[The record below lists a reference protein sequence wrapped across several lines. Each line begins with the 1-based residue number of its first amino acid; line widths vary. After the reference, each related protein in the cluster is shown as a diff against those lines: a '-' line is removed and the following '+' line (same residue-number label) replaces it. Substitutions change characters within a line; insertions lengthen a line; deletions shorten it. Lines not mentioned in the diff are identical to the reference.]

1 MVARYR
7 NVGYQ
12 QGMKVPPLSSNEAV
26 RNQGD
31 FYVEPDCCLL
41 CGVPEDIAPEI
52 FHTGEHHCF
61 MVRQPCSRNEID
73 RTIRAMWSSEV
84 DCVRYGG
91 RDATMLERLARA
103 GMTGQADHG
112 NATSVPVRLRD
123 QAVFEMPDGTRLT
136 DADQVAAAFRD
147 DMRAK
152 GNKVLPALLGK
163 RSVWV
168 SWFRNRFHLVRFAD
182 AGQGR
187 IVAHLR
193 WTMAAQGLAWLVD
206 DWLRAQSVENIR
218 WEATGDPTS
227 ASPTPM

>member
-1 MVARYR
+1 MARHRNAGYR
-7 NVGYQ
+7 R
-12 QGMKVPPLSSNEAV
+12 GMEVPPLSSNEAV
-26 RNQGD
+26 RGQGD

-41 CGVPEDIAPEI
+41 CGVPEAIAPEI
-52 FHTGEHHCF
+52 FRTGEHHCF
-61 MVRQPCSRNEID
+61 IVRQPCSQNEID

-84 DCVRYGG
+84 DCVRYAG

-112 NATSVPVRLRD
+112 NATSMPVFLRD
-123 QAVFEMPDGTRLT
+123 QVVFEMPDGTRLT
-136 DADQVAAAFRD
+136 DADQVATAFRA

-168 SWFRNRFHLVRFAD
+168 SWFQNRFHLVRFAD
-182 AGQGR
+182 AGQGK

-193 WTMAAQGLAWLVD
+193 WTIAAQGLAWLVD

-227 ASPTPM
+227 ASPSPM

>member
-1 MVARYR
+1 MEAS
-7 NVGYQ
+7 
-12 QGMKVPPLSSNEAV
+12 PLSSNEAV
-26 RNQGD
+26 RGQGD

-52 FHTGEHHCF
+52 FHTGEHHCL
-61 MVRQPCSRNEID
+61 VVQQPCSKDEID

-91 RDATMLERLARA
+91 RNAAMLERLAQA
-103 GMTGQADHG
+103 GMTDQADHG
-112 NATSVPVRLRD
+112 NAKSTPVCLRD
-123 QAVFEMPDGTRLT
+123 RVTFEMPDGTSLT
-136 DADQVAAAFRD
+136 DADQVATAFRA
-147 DMRAK
+147 DMRVK

-163 RSVWV
+163 RSIWI

-187 IVAHLR
+187 IVARLR
-193 WTMAAQGLAWLVD
+193 STAAVQGLAWLVD
-206 DWLRAQSVENIR
+206 DWLRAHSAENIR
-218 WEATGDPTS
+218 WEATGDPTP